1 VEFFTTAAAPD
12 SARLWG
18 MSERASQFGRKALAL
33 LVLLVAVWILFKVV
47 LGVVAFLATIIV
59 VVLAIAAIVWAVRVL

>member
-1 VEFFTTAAAPD
+1 
-12 SARLWG
+12 
-18 MSERASQFGRKALAL
+18 MSERASQIGRQALAL

-47 LGVVAFLATIIV
+47 LHVVAFLATIIV